1 MSTSESLYFIPLKIC
16 VLFGTNFGDRFGL
29 RISLLLVLI
38 SVLGLYFEIINAFDY
53 IQGARNV
60 FIQYLLSVMQFEKKF
75 KHDNDIKVEIIL
87 FFPIPTHV
95 YWVTVMLNTIWM

>member
-60 FIQYLLSVMQFEKKF
+60 FYTVSLIRYVVRKKF
-75 KHDNDIKVEIIL
+75 KHDNDIKIG
-87 FFPIPTHV
+87 
-95 YWVTVMLNTIWM
+95 